1 MTILQHKTTCQLFES
16 TVNLE
21 LDYFINLLEEDMTIA
36 DFEKRVSIKDANN
49 KSVAFYFDNCC
60 IFTVTQPDPEES
72 AHFIPVVERFY
83 LKPALTST
91 VQ

>member
-1 MTILQHKTTCQLFES
+1 M
-16 TVNLE
+16 
-21 LDYFINLLEEDMTIA
+21 LEEDITIA
-36 DFEKRVSIKDANN
+36 DFEKRVSIKDVNN

-60 IFTVTQPDPEES
+60 IFTVTQPDQEGS

-83 LKPALTST
+83 LNPALT